1 MTTDR
6 KRGYLYILLAAMLYS
21 TTEVALKALGGAFAP
36 MQVTVERVLLGAV
49 ALMPFALNDLKKRD
63 IQLTKA
69 DWGYF
74 TLLGFLT
81 VTLHMSLLQMAVLH
95 MDASAT
101 SIIYSGNP
109 VFAVALAHFIL
120 HEPLKKNH
128 LLAIGVELV
137 GILFILNPAHL
148 EISLRGFL
156 EIITATLLFA
166 TYGTLCKLRLPRLG
180 ALVITTFNML
190 IGGLELLFLLLLGE
204 IPAVGAL
211 YSGLGLEIF
220 AGIPFF
226 TGFTLKTTLLL
237 CHVGIGCAAIGF
249 LLTAKITE
257 YTSATEA
264 SFVYLVKPILATA
277 LAVVVYHEHISVN
290 RMVGIAFFVAAS
302 LCVSVPV
309 LREMRLEYPGIRIS
323 LEAYTLQELSARF
336 QMGQMDLIITLQDR
350 TAKMYDAESMLID
363 TAQEMILFSNTL
375 FRTRKKNWKPEEF
388 RQETFFVLADDREE
402 MQLDCVRAIGSKYG
416 FVPNICSVN
425 SMESILMN
433 VENGLGVTVCNS
445 WVRNVYEPGFQ
456 CCPLEHST
464 EIAAVWKQG
473 QENSALQ
480 ILLGYMTEK
489 NLNSCKI
496 SA

>member
-36 MQVTVERVLLGAV
+36 MQVTVERVLLGAA

-190 IGGLELLFLLLLGE
+190 IGGRCALQR
-204 IPAVGAL
+204 PGAGDIRGHSVFHGL
-211 YSGLGLEIF
+211 Y
-220 AGIPFF
+220 AQND
-226 TGFTLKTTLLL
+226 
-237 CHVGIGCAAIGF
+237 AA
-249 LLTAKITE
+249 
-257 YTSATEA
+257 
-264 SFVYLVKPILATA
+264 FVPCR
-277 LAVVVYHEHISVN
+277 H
-290 RMVGIAFFVAAS
+290 R
-302 LCVSVPV
+302 
-309 LREMRLEYPGIRIS
+309 LRGHR
-323 LEAYTLQELSARF
+323 LSAHGEDHGVHLCDGGIVRLSR
-336 QMGQMDLIITLQDR
+336 QAHSGNGAGGRRVPRAYQREPHGRHRVLCGGVAVCQR
-350 TAKMYDAESMLID
+350 AGAERNAAGARGKNLTMRM
-363 TAQEMILFSNTL
+363 EK
-375 FRTRKKNWKPEEF
+375 RK
-388 RQETFFVLADDREE
+388 
-402 MQLDCVRAIGSKYG
+402 G
-416 FVPNICSVN
+416 
-425 SMESILMN
+425 
-433 VENGLGVTVCNS
+433 
-445 WVRNVYEPGFQ
+445 
-456 CCPLEHST
+456 
-464 EIAAVWKQG
+464 
-473 QENSALQ
+473 SALPLFCYSSMRVMSW
-480 ILLGYMTEK
+480 IHLPE
-489 NLNSCKI
+489 CRR
-496 SA
+496 

>member
-1 MTTDR
+1 MTNR
-6 KRGYLYILLAAMLYS
+6 KRGYLLILAAAVLYS
-21 TTEVALKALGGAFAP
+21 TTEVVLKGLGDTFAP
-36 MQVTVERVLLGAV
+36 MQVTVERVLIGAV
-49 ALMPFALNDLKKRD
+49 ALLPFALKDLKKRN
-63 IQLTKA
+63 IRLTRS
-69 DWGYF
+69 DYGYF
-74 TLLGFLT
+74 ALMGFLT
-81 VTLHMSLLQMAVLH
+81 VLLHMSLLQMAVLH

-109 VFAVALAHFIL
+109 VFAVAAAHVIL
-120 HEPLKKNH
+120 HEPLRKNH
-128 LLAIGVELV
+128 LLAIALEVV
-137 GILFILNPAHL
+137 GILFILNPAHM

-264 SFVYLVKPILATA
+264 SFIYLIKPILATILA
-277 LAVVVYHEHISVN
+277 AVVYQEFISVN

-309 LREMRLEYPGIRIS
+309 LREMR
-323 LEAYTLQELSARF
+323 
-336 QMGQMDLIITLQDR
+336 
-350 TAKMYDAESMLID
+350 
-363 TAQEMILFSNTL
+363 
-375 FRTRKKNWKPEEF
+375 
-388 RQETFFVLADDREE
+388 RE
-402 MQLDCVRAIGSKYG
+402 RAVK
-416 FVPNICSVN
+416 
-425 SMESILMN
+425 
-433 VENGLGVTVCNS
+433 T
-445 WVRNVYEPGFQ
+445 
-456 CCPLEHST
+456 
-464 EIAAVWKQG
+464 
-473 QENSALQ
+473 
-480 ILLGYMTEK
+480 
-489 NLNSCKI
+489 
-496 SA
+496 